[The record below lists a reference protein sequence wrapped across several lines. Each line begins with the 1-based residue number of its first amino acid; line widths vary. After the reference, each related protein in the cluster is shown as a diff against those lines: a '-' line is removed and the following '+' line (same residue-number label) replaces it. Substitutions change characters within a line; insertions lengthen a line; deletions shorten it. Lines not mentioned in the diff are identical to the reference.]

1 MMSRLISTALSLS
14 LAACLPSRAAVWNP
28 TDAEIERRL
37 GVDAHWGTSPTDARV
52 PAAVEKLLKT
62 PLDRDAAVRIAVANN
77 RRLQARYDDLGVAAS
92 AIARATVLPPTEV
105 DLSYKTAL
113 QGDGNELE
121 LEVVQDLLDLV
132 EMPQRR
138 GIAKAELAAARAR
151 AVSATVELVARV
163 EMAFTDLQ
171 AAQMSLELRQTAFD
185 AADASADLVER
196 MHEAGNT
203 TDLALAR
210 ERDQREQARIE
221 LGRAQL
227 EVEEMREALNELL
240 GVSGNDTRWTAVH
253 RLPDLPERA
262 PSLDDL
268 ERTAIA
274 ASLALEA
281 LTSDA
286 HSAAGRLG
294 QARLRAFLPELG
306 VGVAASRGDGGDWEV
321 GPALRFGLPIFDR
334 QQGPRA
340 AAKADLRRAQNEA
353 MATAVEIRAKAR
365 AARQRVLEAHAEAR
379 HLRGTVLPLRQSIVD
394 ETLRQYNAMNASTFE
409 LLTARRELVDAGRQ
423 YIDALRRYWNAAAEA
438 SALARGASV
447 ASSPFEPVEAGAAAT
462 DEH

>member
-1 MMSRLISTALSLS
+1 MMSRLVSTALALT
-14 LAACLPSRAAVWNP
+14 LAACLPSRASVWNP

-37 GVDAHWGTSPTDARV
+37 GIEAHWGTSPTDPRV
-52 PAAVEKLLKT
+52 PAAVAKLLKA
-62 PLDRDAAVRIAVANN
+62 PLDRDAAVRIAVVNN
-77 RRLQARYDDLGVAAS
+77 RRLQARYDELGIAAA

-113 QGDGNELE
+113 DGDGSELE

-132 EMPQRR
+132 EMPRR
-138 GIAKAELAAARAR
+138 RDIAEAELAAARAR
-151 AVSATVELVARV
+151 AVAATVELVARV
-163 EMAFTDLQ
+163 EMAFNDLL

-196 MHEAGNT
+196 MHAAGNT

-210 ERDQREQARIE
+210 ERDQREQARLE
-221 LGRAQL
+221 LARAQL
-227 EVEEMREALNELL
+227 EVEETREAMNGVL
-240 GVSGNDTRWTAVH
+240 GLSGDDTRWNTVP
-253 RLPDLPERA
+253 RLPELSETP

-281 LTSDA
+281 LTAEAD
-286 HSAAGRLG
+286 SAAGRLG

-306 VGVAASRGDGGDWEV
+306 VGVGASRGDGEWDV
-321 GPALRFGLPIFDR
+321 GPAIRFGLPIFDR

-353 MATAVEIRAKAR
+353 TATAVELRATAR

-379 HLRGTVLPLRQSIVD
+379 HLRDVVLPLRQSILD
-394 ETLRQYNAMNASTFE
+394 ETLKQYNAMNASTLE
-409 LLTARRELVDAGRQ
+409 LLMAKRELVDAGRQ
-423 YIDALRRYWNAAAEA
+423 YIDALRRFWNATAEA
-438 SALARGASV
+438 SALSRGASV
-447 ASSPFEPVEAGAAAT
+447 ASTPSRSIEAAAAST
-462 DEH
+462 GEH